1 MTDLEWDDSAD
12 PSAMICFVAQYERAC
27 WVGRKLR
34 LFAAACCRAVWPHMP
49 DWRSREAV
57 EEAERVVSR
66 AVRRSRLAALRD
78 IAEDVWSI
86 GPNVNF
92 YWYDEFPREA
102 RVPRRDL
109 SPDAVAAGR
118 AAAACADADD
128 PVRAATET
136 VAALGP
142 LVGPPELAGLLR
154 EVCGNPYRRAAA
166 RRWWSQDVR
175 ALARTIEDERAF
187 ARLPILGDALMD
199 AGCDDEEVIRRCRCA
214 APHALGCWVVDLAL
228 GRD

>member
-12 PSAMICFVAQYERAC
+12 PLAMIRFVAHYERAA

-34 LFAAACCRAVWPHMP
+34 LFAAATCRLVWAHMP

-66 AVRRSRLAALRD
+66 SVRRARLAALCD
-78 IAEDVWSI
+78 IANDVWSVPL
-86 GPNVNF
+86 GRER
-92 YWYDEFPREA
+92 YWFDEAPADARRARGDLRLEA
-102 RVPRRDL
+102 V
-109 SPDAVAAGR
+109 VAGR
-118 AAAACADADD
+118 AAASCADPDD

-142 LVGPPELAGLLR
+142 LVGPAELAGLLR
-154 EVCGNPYRRAAA
+154 EVCGNPLRRPAA

-175 ALARTIEDERAF
+175 ALARTMENERAF

-199 AGCDDEEVIRRCRCA
+199 AGCDDGEVIRHCQGTA
-214 APHALGCWVVDLAL
+214 AHALGCWVIDLAL
-228 GRD
+228 GRE